1 MSDEPQP
8 LSTEFAYKN
17 IDAMRQGLDRHN
29 ATCGFRAEALLLH
42 PYDHGLLRFDEL
54 WGIPVLPYDAV
65 STKRFRIRCAGP
77 EEDEEGVLPL
87 DD

>member
-1 MSDEPQP
+1 MSDDPRP

-29 ATCGFRAEALLLH
+29 TTCGFRAEAFLLH
-42 PYDHGLLRFDEL
+42 PYDHGLLRLDEL
-54 WGIPVLPYDAV
+54 WGIPVLADDAV
-65 STKRFRIRCAGP
+65 STKRFRIHCARP
-77 EEDEEGVLPL
+77 EDDEESVLPL